1 MERSVNIDQSH
12 SVESENVAGPQA
24 GSVCPG
30 CGSDKIMP
38 FYEVRNVPVQS
49 CQLLS
54 DCQGALRFPCGTIFL
69 ALCEDCGFVYNA
81 AFDSRLVDYT
91 RDYEEQQ
98 AFSPRFNRF
107 AEKLARDLIN
117 RHNLRDK
124 TIVEIGCGKGDFLLL
139 LCSVGKNRGVGID
152 PSYVPGRI
160 SSPYLDRVSFIR
172 DFYSDQYG
180 DLKGDFVCCRHTL
193 EHIPDTASFLRKV
206 RRSMDLRPAAI
217 AFFEVPDVGRVLQ
230 EGAFW
235 DVYYEHCSY
244 FTLDSLARLF
254 RQCGFEVSNLYKGFD
269 NQYLM
274 IEALPV
280 SGSNGNGLSRE
291 SDIMGAT
298 TSAVADFAS
307 RCRTKITT
315 WKNTLGELRKEGHRV
330 AIWGSGS
337 KCVGF
342 LSALESPHE
351 IECVVDINPHRH
363 GKYLPGSG
371 VQIVSPQFLQ
381 QYKPHTVIVM
391 NPIYTEE
398 IRKQLSRMGLN
409 PHLISV

>member
-1 MERSVNIDQSH
+1 MERTVNIDQSY
-12 SVESENVAGPQA
+12 SAEGDNVAVPQA
-24 GSVCPG
+24 GPLCPG
-30 CGSDKIMP
+30 CGSKKVVP
-38 FYEVRNVPVQS
+38 FYEVHDAPVQS
-49 CQLLS
+49 CLLLS
-54 DCQGALRFPCGTIFL
+54 DSEEALRFPCGTISL
-69 ALCEDCGFVYNA
+69 ALCENCGFVYNA
-81 AFDSRLVDYT
+81 AFDPRLVDYT

-107 AEKLARDLIN
+107 AEELTGDLIN
-117 RHNLRDK
+117 RYELRDK

-139 LCSVGKNRGVGID
+139 LCSMGNNRGVGID
-152 PSYVPGRI
+152 PSYLPGRI
-160 SSPYLDRVSFIR
+160 TSPFLNRVTFVR
-172 DFYSDQYG
+172 DFYSDQYS
-180 DLKGDFVCCRHTL
+180 DREWDFVCCRHTL

-206 RRSMDLRPAAI
+206 RRTMDRRPDAI

-244 FTLDSLARLF
+244 FTPDSLARLF
-254 RQCGFEVSNLYKGFD
+254 QECGFEVLNLYKGFD

-274 IEALPV
+274 IEARPV
-280 SGSNGNGLSRE
+280 SGSDGNGLSRNF
-291 SDIMGAT
+291 DNLGAT
-298 TSAVADFAS
+298 TSDVADFAS

-315 WKNTLGELRKEGHRV
+315 WKDTLGELRKDGRRV

-342 LSALESPHE
+342 LSALESQHE

-371 VQIVSPQFLQ
+371 VQIVAPEFLQ
-381 QYKPHTVIVM
+381 QYKPHTVIAM

-398 IRKQLSRMGLN
+398 IRKHLNQMGLN
-409 PHLISV
+409 PYLLSV